1 MRVNSHD
8 CPVGLGEGKKK
19 DNVDPFPAIMGLG
32 KECETQPLWTAV
44 SAAHNNL
51 QMERI
56 ETVGWRPNR
65 RPDGLTQ
72 VVLFTRKTF
81 G

>member
-1 MRVNSHD
+1 MAMAAR
-8 CPVGLGEGKKK
+8 LEKEKK
-19 DNVDPFPAIMGLG
+19 DNVDPFPAIMSLG
-32 KECETQPLWTAV
+32 KECETQPLRTAV
-44 SAAHNNL
+44 SAAPNNL

-56 ETVGWRPNR
+56 EAEGWRANR